1 MQSWGR
7 LTILTMDY
15 IHHGNLKR
23 SVAFVA
29 METCLLHGVVS
40 GRQYS
45 NPYQVGTIVSTANSS
60 FLKSLAAVS
69 EIKN

>member
-1 MQSWGR
+1 MNKLENIIFEIS
-7 LTILTMDY
+7 TMY
-15 IHHGNLKR
+15 THNIIR
-23 SVAFVA
+23 VFVA